1 LKAPEKILR
10 VRLLTGFISFLIT
23 IFLSSHQAWQVGDI
37 VWSVWLASLVTSV
50 ALIFVALVFAPLA
63 KKATRRVLLDR
74 ISTAYGNLSAQR
86 QMVVLVG
93 ITCLAAIIVSV
104 SIIWL
109 HGIQATLISLFFGVE
124 GVGAGRVSQVPFRA
138 VVMAYWEFT
147 LLALLF
153 NVPLYAM
160 FILGKREA
168 DMTLP
173 FVFLMHNFFIIF
185 GIIFVSAVA
194 PDVGARYFAL
204 VAYFFPFEI
213 MADRLKARR
222 ARRLER

>member
-1 LKAPEKILR
+1 MLR
-10 VRLLTGFISFLIT
+10 VRLLTGLVSFVIT
-23 IFLSSHQAWQVGDI
+23 IFLSGHQAWQVEDI

-50 ALIFVALVFAPLA
+50 TLIFVALVFAPLS
-63 KKATRRVLLDR
+63 KKATKRVILDR
-74 ISTAYGNLSAQR
+74 ISTAYGNLSARR
-86 QMVVLVG
+86 QMVFSVG
-93 ITCLAAIIVSV
+93 ISCLAAIIVSV

-124 GVGAGRVSQVPFRA
+124 GAGVGGVSQVPFRA
-138 VVMAYWEFT
+138 VVMSYWEFT

-168 DMTLP
+168 DITLP
-173 FVFLMHNFFIIF
+173 FVFLMYNFFIIV

-194 PDVGARYFAL
+194 PEIGAMYLAL